1 MRATQ
6 ITNANTSPVAAHAAA
21 GVRPT
26 TVTDARGSAGLVEV
40 SETAAAPAGHESVD
54 EGLAQR
60 TAQLIDDH
68 LAAVETA
75 SIAGICR
82 IIVGELFGESLQ
94 ALARIGERHATLRRV
109 LDLLGERGANV
120 GYVQTCLRALQLWA
134 SLPEPHRGRV
144 TLSHAREMLG
154 VADPEVQGRLAVEV
168 AEKKLSRHDLADA
181 VRKWREMT
189 TTEPVRGRPPD
200 SPLQRLQKRLALI
213 EPAMADV
220 DAESEIGKL
229 GVDRVLEI
237 CREIERV
244 ASELQ
249 KLLDATSDQLD
260 AEIKRRESSREGRRA

>member
-26 TVTDARGSAGLVEV
+26 TVTEARASAGLVEV

-54 EGLAQR
+54 EDLAQR
-60 TAQLIDDH
+60 TTQLIDDH

-82 IIVGELFGESLQ
+82 IIVGELFGHSLH
-94 ALARIGERHATLRRV
+94 AVARIGAEHATLRRV
-109 LDLLGERGANV
+109 LELLGERGADI

-134 SLPEPHRGRV
+134 SLPEQHRSDV
-144 TLSHAREMLG
+144 SLSHAREMLG
-154 VADPEVQGRLAVEV
+154 VADPQAQERFAAEVV
-168 AEKKLSRHDLADA
+168 EKKLSRHGLADA
-181 VRKWREMT
+181 VRKWRAMT
-189 TTEPVRGRPPD
+189 RTEPVRGRPPD

-220 DAESEIGKL
+220 DAKSEIGKL

-237 CREIERV
+237 CKEIERV
-244 ASELQ
+244 SSELQ

-260 AEIKRRESSREGRRA
+260 AEIKRRETSREGRRA